1 MEVEKMKKELDKSL
15 SALVLVAYAAL
26 WALYWIVGSIPN
38 VPSGVL
44 TAISIIRDV
53 ALCLMY
59 FIVLYNALGWSGN
72 LIVKLVFCAI
82 ALFLIFCAVA
92 KYIPVDYISNIFAK
106 VPGIAYN

>member
-1 MEVEKMKKELDKSL
+1 MKKELDKSL

-26 WALYWIVGSIPN
+26 WALYWIVGSVAGAPDGLI
-38 VPSGVL
+38 L
-44 TAISIIRDV
+44 AIGIIRDV

-72 LIVKLVFCAI
+72 FIVKIVFIVI

-92 KYIPVDYISNIFAK
+92 KYIPVESIQNIFSK
-106 VPGIAYN
+106 VPGISYN